1 MNKKNTKK
9 YNKRILQNN
18 IVMLPSRL
26 TEIRFINGERYMYSL
41 SKPKLVG
48 EEIVIANH
56 RRGIYGTITSYIKAR
71 VVSVKRIR
79 ANNEERWSM
88 KIKSMNYTV
97 HEG

>member
-18 IVMLPSRL
+18 IVILPYGL
-26 TEIRFINGERYMYSL
+26 TEIKFTNGERYMYSL

-48 EEIVIANH
+48 EEIVIANP
-56 RRGIYGTITSYIKAR
+56 RRGIYGTIFSYIKAR

-79 ANNEERWSM
+79 INNEECWSM
-88 KIKSMNYTV
+88 KIKPMNCTV